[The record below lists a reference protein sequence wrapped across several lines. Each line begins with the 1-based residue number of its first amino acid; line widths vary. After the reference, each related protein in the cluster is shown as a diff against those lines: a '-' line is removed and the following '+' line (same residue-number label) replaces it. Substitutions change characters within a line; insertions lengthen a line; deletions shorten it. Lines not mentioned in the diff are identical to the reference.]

1 MSYIIDGD
9 KLLRELSKERL
20 IYPYNVIAEERV
32 KEKLRSII
40 YSLPEESNEEM
51 KKWKKTM
58 KKQFI
63 VKIANTGAHE
73 KRVYRADANC
83 VVCTLQ
89 ERGFAVMPEK
99 RRNKQ

>member
-51 KKWKKTM
+51 EEDDEETIHCKDCEYWSPREKSLQGRCELRGMYPTGTWFCGNARKK
-58 KKQFI
+58 
-63 VKIANTGAHE
+63 E
-73 KRVYRADANC
+73 
-83 VVCTLQ
+83 
-89 ERGFAVMPEK
+89 E
-99 RRNKQ
+99 